1 MENNMADDV
10 KTGLLGL
17 NDYQKSGLS
26 NFAAAFAQ
34 MAGGYMNYRALRM
47 NASELKLQ
55 ANNIE
60 LQAQE
65 RANQLREQFISA
77 VGSYQMGA
85 AQRGVSVGSGS
96 VRNNIESSAM
106 SLGSDISTMKKSA
119 QLQAKALRTQA
130 KVSKLQAKSAVVSGT
145 LKGIGSIGK
154 GIENMYIGSTIGG

>member
-1 MENNMADDV
+1 MAEESS
-10 KTGLLGL
+10 GLLNFASSEYG
-17 NDYQKSGLS
+17 KGAMS

-106 SLGSDISTMKKSA
+106 SLGNDISKIKKSS
-119 QLQAKALRTQA
+119 QLQANALRAQA
-130 KVSKLQAKSAVVSGT
+130 KVSKLQAKSAAVSGV
-145 LKGIGSIGK
+145 LDGVNSIGK
-154 GIENMYIGSTIGG
+154 GIMNLYTGSIIGG